1 MTTII
6 TIAALIIMVAGLL
19 LSVGMAAAS
28 FIALKEPRA

>member
-1 MTTII
+1 M
-6 TIAALIIMVAGLL
+6 IAIVGIVMVAGLL